1 MPVQRCSRSAGHPIS
16 VWGRKEERREGRK
29 RGREEQAKGGT
40 ELEGNEQ
47 CSHFCVWRIIARES
61 YSDILVVG
69 ISMFSRT

>member
-40 ELEGNEQ
+40 KLEGNEQ
-47 CSHFCVWRIIARES
+47 CSHFCVWRIIARELFR
-61 YSDILVVG
+61 Y
-69 ISMFSRT
+69 FSGRYLSVL